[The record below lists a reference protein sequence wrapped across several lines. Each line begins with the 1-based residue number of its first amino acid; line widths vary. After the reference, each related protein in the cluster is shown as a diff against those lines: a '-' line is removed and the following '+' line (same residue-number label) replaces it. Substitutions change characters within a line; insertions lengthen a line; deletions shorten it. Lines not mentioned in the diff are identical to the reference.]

1 MIVIYLAAKSDDS
14 NHPEVLKAKKKILK
28 WLYRSEQ
35 ADDYQGDLARHHAT
49 DNTCN
54 WIFQRSEFVSWIS
67 QSSSGILW
75 INGIPGSGKSF
86 LAAHAV
92 RHLQQ
97 IQSQVVFFFCNDR
110 YEETRLL
117 SNVLGCLV
125 HQMLILN
132 KSLLN
137 IVSVFHDKSTQK
149 RLKSLETSIQV
160 FKDSVSAVGPCCILI
175 DALDECTG
183 RETLTRLLLDL
194 VRDIPSGLKIL
205 VTSRD
210 EGEIRRDLRDET
222 NTKVLKI
229 CDNDIMDDIQIVVE
243 HLVSSSHEL
252 SLKLAEY
259 APLKRDVINGLV
271 AAAQGMFLLPR
282 FMIADLETKATVE
295 EIYECL
301 DDLPTDLDS
310 YYITTLAKIDARR
323 AAVARKIF
331 TWVLRTKRPLSLE
344 EMKAAMSL
352 DGSRF
357 LNLESD
363 IKSSCGCLVKVDGKN
378 VRLSHSTVKQF
389 LLESAAFHD
398 HPLRTSYVDTNGADH
413 VANACFKYIFDYN
426 LRIPLVQGPRF
437 AMLDLDDI
445 RKTYP
450 FLEYAA
456 IHWVDH
462 CRGSKSPIE
471 SLIRINNI
479 VNSPQ
484 FSVWYEAV
492 SMFDLHEGFQ
502 LQFDKIQQ
510 WFLSL
515 GFPTNRV
522 VNQKA
527 NMALSVA
534 SRISELWSFI
544 EIWEKAMRA
553 FPSEIYNINSSI
565 NFFSTSND
573 KTRQQTLLTSNGEKG
588 EDRRLYN
595 LVDGHLVGSGVDRF
609 LLGATSI
616 FSWNSLMQSEAWDVS
631 PSHPITPEKP
641 ECIQMNVQN
650 IFSRCV
656 EGRQGLALAAVN
668 RVTAHAILRS
678 DLEAVAIVWASYND
692 DQTAPPRIKSY
703 AWFIR
708 PDTISIMLRRIE
720 WTDIVDPCRVDLTI
734 SSAFDGSRA
743 AVAFTQEGGLLWTP
757 GGAYE
762 LDTGVKKEHPPEIFY
777 DSQISGLT
785 FSRDASTIA
794 GVRESIGVEV
804 YSMLDGKLIGNAE
817 GEVEILGLS
826 AFGGHCLYIRSF
838 PTLGSS
844 EDLRAGA
851 EDSMSQ
857 ELRILSVQKDES
869 QVLWALREKLTKAAN
884 DQESLTLSHFYNNG
898 GLFAFSEN
906 ETILVVCIP
915 SNPSWK
921 IVAFDLQEWDIA
933 STMWVVD
940 CANILMGTNP
950 VCLSFC
956 PFNDRRLYIMNNIGL
971 IRAAQISRKDT
982 TTSSSILT
990 TRQGD
995 SSPIASGITMRK
1007 SGPHLV
1013 VIKFPE

>member
-1 MIVIYLAAKSDDS
+1 MIVMYLAAKSDDS

-35 ADDYQGDLARHHAT
+35 DNDYQEDLARHHAT

-54 WIFQRSEFVSWIS
+54 WIFQRPEFVSWIS
-67 QSSSGILW
+67 ESSSGILW
-75 INGIPGSGKSF
+75 VNGIPGSGKSF
-86 LAAHAV
+86 LAAHVV
-92 RHLQQ
+92 RHLQYT
-97 IQSQVVFFFCNDR
+97 QSQVMFCFCNDR

-132 KSLLN
+132 KNLLN

-194 VRDIPSGLKIL
+194 IRDIPSGLKIL

-210 EGEIRRDLRDET
+210 EGGIRRDPRDET
-222 NTKVLKI
+222 HAKVLTI
-229 CDNDIMDDIQIVVE
+229 RDNDIKDDIQIVVE

-282 FMIADLETKATVE
+282 FMIADLETKATVK

-301 DDLPTDLDS
+301 DDIPTDLDS

-352 DGSRF
+352 EGSRF
-357 LNLESD
+357 VNLESD
-363 IKSSCGCLVKVDGKN
+363 IISSCGCLDKVHAKL

-389 LLESAAFHD
+389 LLESAAFRD
-398 HPLRTSYVDTNGADH
+398 HPLRASYIDTNGADH
-413 VANACFKYIFDYN
+413 VANACFQYIFMYN
-426 LRIPLVQGPRF
+426 LRIPLFQGPRF
-437 AMLDLDDI
+437 AMLNLDDI
-445 RKTYP
+445 RKIYP

-462 CRGSKSPIE
+462 CRGSKSRIE
-471 SLIRINNI
+471 SLICIKNI
-479 VNSPQ
+479 LNSPR

-492 SMFDLHEGFQ
+492 SMFDVHEGFQ
-502 LQFDKIQQ
+502 SQFDKIQQ

-515 GFPTNRV
+515 DFSTTWV
-522 VNQKA
+522 VNQKVD
-527 NMALSVA
+527 MASSVA

-544 EIWEKAMRA
+544 EIWEKAMKG
-553 FPSEIYNINSSI
+553 FPSEIYNINSTI
-565 NFFSTSND
+565 NFSCTSNG
-573 KTRQQTLLTSNGEKG
+573 KARQQTLLTSNGEKG
-588 EDRRLYN
+588 EDKQLYK
-595 LVDGHLVGSGVDRF
+595 LVDGHFINFGVDRF

-616 FSWNSLMQSEAWDVS
+616 FSWNSLMQSEAWDVL
-631 PSHPITPEKP
+631 PSYPITPEKP
-641 ECIQMNVQN
+641 ECILMNVQN
-650 IFSRCV
+650 ILSGCV
-656 EGRQGLALAAVN
+656 DGRQGLALAAVN
-668 RVTAHAILRS
+668 RVTAHAILRK
-678 DLEAVAIVWASYND
+678 DLKAVAIVWASYNS

-708 PDTISIMLRRIE
+708 PDTTSIMLRRIE
-720 WTDIVDPCRVDLTI
+720 WTDTVDPSRVDLTT
-734 SSAFDGSRA
+734 SSAFNGSRA
-743 AVAFTQEGGLLWTP
+743 AVAFTEEGGLLWTP

-777 DSQISGLT
+777 DSQISALT

-794 GVRESIGVEV
+794 GVRKSIGVEV
-804 YSMLDGKLIGNAE
+804 YSMRDGKLIGNAE

-826 AFGGHCLYIRSF
+826 AFGGYCLYIRSF
-838 PTLGSS
+838 PNLGSS
-844 EDLRAGA
+844 EDHRAGT

-857 ELRILSVQKDES
+857 ELRILSAQKDES
-869 QVLWALREKLTKAAN
+869 QILWTPTEKLTKAAN

-898 GLFAFSEN
+898 GLFAFSDN

-915 SNPSWK
+915 SIPSWK

-940 CANILMGTNP
+940 CANILMGTYP
-950 VCLSFC
+950 ICLSFC
-956 PFNDRRLYIMNNIGL
+956 PINDRRLYMMSNMGI

-995 SSPIASGITMRK
+995 SGPVASGITMRK
-1007 SGPHLV
+1007 SGPHLI